1 MKYLIYALIRVYQWV
16 ISPVI
21 HTICGPS
28 SGCRFTPSCSQYFLE
43 AAMKHGAIR
52 GSLLGI
58 KRICRCHPRGG
69 FGPDPVPET
78 LPRRGKKSPPVEPA
92 DKEGENSGSQCERSA
107 LYHSPSNQLNFSD
120 TLNKHRHHG

>member
-1 MKYLIYALIRVYQWV
+1 MKYLIYLLIRFYQWV

-43 AAMKHGAIR
+43 AVMKHGALR
-52 GSLLGI
+52 GSGLGF

-69 FGPDPVPET
+69 FGHDPVPEV
-78 LPRRGKKSPPVEPA
+78 LPRRGKSGDDGGTSATGK
-92 DKEGENSGSQCERSA
+92 NSGGQCERSA
-107 LYHSPSNQLNFSD
+107 LYDSPPKELHFSD
-120 TLNKHRHHG
+120 SLNKHHHG

>member
-1 MKYLIYALIRVYQWV
+1 MKYLIYALIRAYQWV

-21 HTICGPS
+21 HTICGPN

-52 GSLLGI
+52 GSVLGI

-69 FGPDPVPET
+69 FGHDPVPGK
-78 LPRRGKKSPPVEPA
+78 LPRRGKSPVPEPPDA
-92 DKEGENSGSQCERSA
+92 DGENSGGQCERSA

-120 TLNKHRHHG
+120 SLNKYHHG

>member
-1 MKYLIYALIRVYQWV
+1 MKYLIYALIRFYQWV

-21 HTICGPS
+21 HTICGPN

-52 GSLLGI
+52 GSWLGI

-69 FGPDPVPET
+69 FGPDPVPDE
-78 LPRRGKKSPPVEPA
+78 LPRRKKSSDPQSQGPG
-92 DKEGENSGSQCERSA
+92 GENSGGQCERSA
-107 LYHSPSNQLNFSD
+107 LYDSPANQLNFSD
-120 TLNKHRHHG
+120 SLNKHHHG